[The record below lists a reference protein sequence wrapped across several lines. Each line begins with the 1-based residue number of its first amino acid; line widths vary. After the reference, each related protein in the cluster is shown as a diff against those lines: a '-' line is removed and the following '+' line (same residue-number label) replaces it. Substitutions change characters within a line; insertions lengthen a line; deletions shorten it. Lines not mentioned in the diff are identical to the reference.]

1 MNSFFKIVLLS
12 LLLGVFKPTIVRSQE
27 RQQWNLQNFDAR
39 KYHWGFILAVT
50 NSSFL
55 IKREAQFDFSD
66 SLFSIDPQPVTA
78 FAVGP
83 IASLNFSGNI
93 HLRTAIILSFQ
104 DRIINYTF
112 YKDDTTE
119 VFDKKVNSVYTEFPL
134 ILKLRTNRI
143 NNFALYATGGAK
155 YGYDWASQI
164 GVKESFDFD
173 DIVKIKRSNFA
184 WTVGGGVD
192 FFLPYF
198 KFGIDLKY
206 DFGFNDVNVKNGT
219 FFSNPIQRMETQSWR
234 IAFTFEG

>member
-1 MNSFFKIVLLS
+1 MLFC
-12 LLLGVFKPTIVRSQE
+12 
-27 RQQWNLQNFDAR
+27 W
-39 KYHWGFILAVT
+39 KYHGNALWCFIL
-50 NSSFL
+50 
-55 IKREAQFDFSD
+55 IKYYRIWKFFAWEK
-66 SLFSIDPQPVTA
+66 PVK
-78 FAVGP
+78 
-83 IASLNFSGNI
+83 
-93 HLRTAIILSFQ
+93 
-104 DRIINYTF
+104 Y
-112 YKDDTTE
+112 TE

-134 ILKLRTNRI
+134 ILKLRTDRI

-184 WTVGGGVD
+184 WTVGGGID